1 MRLRTDTNVTSHDT
15 YAIRGHES
23 DRSHVTHAA
32 NRCKPLHSHECGNHP
47 QRSSACSGIDSSCIL
62 APLHFHA
69 CKSRTRPCRTVSKH
83 TMRARTSADWQ
94 AYLRY
99 RTRTRRERVVARS
112 LSNIGHCRARLVTA
126 CSPATPKE
134 RGILQWCKLLH
145 GSFNREWD

>member
-83 TMRARTSADWQ
+83 TMRARTCTDWQ
-94 AYLRY
+94 AY
-99 RTRTRRERVVARS
+99 TER
-112 LSNIGHCRARLVTA
+112 IQRARRARRCARCPTLPCTFGDSLLTCIGEGARHSSVVRSFRTA
-126 CSPATPKE
+126 PSVGT
-134 RGILQWCKLLH
+134 G
-145 GSFNREWD
+145 N